1 MKVIFYV
8 HLLSATVWV
17 GGLIVL
23 GGLVPAVRTA
33 TDDRSVI
40 RAMARR
46 FGVISWIAL
55 GLLVLTGTLL
65 VFDRVWTG
73 TLIAKIGL
81 VMLSALLAVWHT
93 VAARDQ
99 SPAVRGAIQGVILI
113 LGLVILA
120 LATTL

>member
-1 MKVIFYV
+1 MRFIFYI

-17 GGLIVL
+17 GGLVVL
-23 GGLVPAVRTA
+23 GGLVPAVRKT

-40 RAMARR
+40 QAIAKR
-46 FGVISWIAL
+46 FGVMSWTAL
-55 GLLVLTGTLL
+55 GLLVLTGTLM

-93 VAARDQ
+93 MAAREQ

-113 LGLVILA
+113 LALVILW

>member
-1 MKVIFYV
+1 MRFIFYI

-17 GGLIVL
+17 GGLVVL
-23 GGLVPAVRTA
+23 GGLVPAVRKT

-40 RAMARR
+40 QAIAKR
-46 FGVISWIAL
+46 FGVMSWTAL
-55 GLLVLTGTLL
+55 GLLVLTGTLM

-73 TLIAKIGL
+73 TLITNIVL

-93 VAARDQ
+93 MAAREQ

-113 LGLVILA
+113 LALVILW

>member
-1 MKVIFYV
+1 LRFVFYI

-23 GGLVPAVRTA
+23 GGLVPAVRKT

-40 RAMARR
+40 QAIARR
-46 FGVISWIAL
+46 FGVMSWTAL
-55 GLLVLTGTLL
+55 GLLVLTGTLM
-65 VFDRVWTG
+65 VFDRAWTG

-81 VMLSALLAVWHT
+81 VMLSALLAAWHT
-93 VAARDQ
+93 MAAREQ

-113 LGLVILA
+113 LALVILW

>member
-23 GGLVPAVRTA
+23 GGLVPAVRSA

-55 GLLVLTGTLL
+55 GLLALTGTLM

-113 LGLVILA
+113 LALVILA

>member
-1 MKVIFYV
+1 MRFVFYI

-17 GGLIVL
+17 GGLVVL
-23 GGLVPAVRTA
+23 GGLVPAVRKV

-40 RAMARR
+40 QAIAKR
-46 FGVISWIAL
+46 FGVMSWTAL
-55 GLLVLTGTLL
+55 GLLVLTGTLM
-65 VFDRVWTG
+65 VFDRVWTR

-93 VAARDQ
+93 MAAREQ

-113 LGLVILA
+113 LALVILW

>member
-1 MKVIFYV
+1 MRFIFYI

-17 GGLIVL
+17 GGLVVL
-23 GGLVPAVRTA
+23 GGLVPAVRKV

-40 RAMARR
+40 QAIAKR
-46 FGVISWIAL
+46 FGVMSWTAL
-55 GLLVLTGTLL
+55 GLLVLTGTLM

-93 VAARDQ
+93 MAAREQ
-99 SPAVRGAIQGVILI
+99 SPAIRGAIQGVILI
-113 LGLVILA
+113 LALVILW

>member
-1 MKVIFYV
+1 MKVIFYI

-23 GGLVPAVRTA
+23 GGLVPAVRSA

-55 GLLVLTGTLL
+55 GLLVLTGTSM

-113 LGLVILA
+113 LALVILA

>member
-1 MKVIFYV
+1 LRFIFYI

-17 GGLIVL
+17 GGLVVL
-23 GGLVPAVRTA
+23 AGLVPAVRKT

-40 RAMARR
+40 QAIAKR
-46 FGVISWIAL
+46 FGVMSWTAL
-55 GLLVLTGTLL
+55 GLLVLTGTSM

-93 VAARDQ
+93 MAAREQ

-113 LGLVILA
+113 LALVILW
-120 LATTL
+120 LATAL

>member
-1 MKVIFYV
+1 LRFIFYI

-17 GGLIVL
+17 GGLVVL
-23 GGLVPAVRTA
+23 GGLVPAVRKT

-40 RAMARR
+40 QAIAKR
-46 FGVISWIAL
+46 FGVMSWTAL
-55 GLLVLTGTLL
+55 GLLVLTGTLM

-73 TLIAKIGL
+73 TLITKIGL

-93 VAARDQ
+93 MAAREQ
-99 SPAVRGAIQGVILI
+99 SPAIRGAIQGVILI
-113 LGLVILA
+113 LALVILW

>member
-1 MKVIFYV
+1 M
-8 HLLSATVWV
+8 
-17 GGLIVL
+17 GGLVVL
-23 GGLVPAVRTA
+23 GGLVPAVRKT

-40 RAMARR
+40 RAMAKR
-46 FGVISWIAL
+46 FGVMSWTAL
-55 GLLVLTGTLL
+55 GLLVLTGTLM

-81 VMLSALLAVWHT
+81 VMASALLAVWHT
-93 VAARDQ
+93 TAAREQ

-113 LGLVILA
+113 LALVILW

>member
-1 MKVIFYV
+1 MRFIFYI

-17 GGLIVL
+17 GGLVVL
-23 GGLVPAVRTA
+23 GGLVPAVRKT

-40 RAMARR
+40 QAIAKR
-46 FGVISWIAL
+46 FGVMSWTAL
-55 GLLVLTGTLL
+55 GLLVLTGTLM

-73 TLIAKIGL
+73 TLITKIGL

-93 VAARDQ
+93 MAAREQ

-113 LGLVILA
+113 LALVILW

>member
-23 GGLVPAVRTA
+23 GGLVPAVRSA

-40 RAMARR
+40 QAMARR

-55 GLLVLTGTLL
+55 GLLVLTGTLM

-113 LGLVILA
+113 LALVILA

>member
-1 MKVIFYV
+1 MRFIFYI

-17 GGLIVL
+17 GGLVVL
-23 GGLVPAVRTA
+23 GGLVPAVRKT

-40 RAMARR
+40 RAMAKR
-46 FGVISWIAL
+46 FGVMSWTAL
-55 GLLVLTGTLL
+55 GLLVLTGTLM

-81 VMLSALLAVWHT
+81 VMASALLAVWHT
-93 VAARDQ
+93 MAAREQ

-113 LGLVILA
+113 LALVILW

>member
-1 MKVIFYV
+1 LRFIFYI

-17 GGLIVL
+17 GGLVVL
-23 GGLVPAVRTA
+23 GGLVPAVRKT

-40 RAMARR
+40 QAIAKR
-46 FGVISWIAL
+46 FGVMSWTAL
-55 GLLVLTGTLL
+55 GLLVLTGTLM

-73 TLIAKIGL
+73 TLITKIGL

-93 VAARDQ
+93 MAAREQ

-113 LGLVILA
+113 LALVILW

>member
-1 MKVIFYV
+1 MRFIFYI

-17 GGLIVL
+17 GGLVVL
-23 GGLVPAVRTA
+23 GGLVPAVRKVTN
-33 TDDRSVI
+33 DRSVI
-40 RAMARR
+40 QALAKR
-46 FGVISWIAL
+46 FGVMSWTAL
-55 GLLVLTGTLL
+55 GLLVLTGTLM

-73 TLIAKIGL
+73 TLITKIGL

-93 VAARDQ
+93 MAAREQ

-113 LGLVILA
+113 LALVILW

>member
-1 MKVIFYV
+1 MRFVFYI

-23 GGLVPAVRTA
+23 GGLVPAVRKT

-40 RAMARR
+40 QAIARR
-46 FGVISWIAL
+46 FGVMSWTAL
-55 GLLVLTGTLL
+55 GLLVLTGTLM

-93 VAARDQ
+93 MAAREQ

-113 LGLVILA
+113 LALVILW
-120 LATTL
+120 LATAL

>member
-1 MKVIFYV
+1 LRFIFYI

-17 GGLIVL
+17 GGLVVL
-23 GGLVPAVRTA
+23 AGLVPAVRKT

-40 RAMARR
+40 QAIAKR
-46 FGVISWIAL
+46 FGVLSWTAL
-55 GLLVLTGTLL
+55 GLLVLTGTLM

-93 VAARDQ
+93 MAAREQ

-113 LGLVILA
+113 LALVILW
-120 LATTL
+120 LATAL

>member
-1 MKVIFYV
+1 LKVIFYV

>member
-1 MKVIFYV
+1 MKFIFYV
-8 HLLSATVWV
+8 HLLSATIWV

-23 GGLVPAVRTA
+23 GGLVPAVRKA

-40 RAMARR
+40 RAMANR
-46 FGVISWIAL
+46 FGVLSWTAL
-55 GLLVLTGTLL
+55 GLLVLTGTLM

-81 VMLSALLAVWHT
+81 VMLAALLAAWHT
-93 VAARDQ
+93 VAAGDQ

-113 LGLVILA
+113 LALVILW
-120 LATTL
+120 LATAL

>member
-1 MKVIFYV
+1 LRFVFYI

-17 GGLIVL
+17 GGLVVL
-23 GGLVPAVRTA
+23 GGLVPAVRKV

-40 RAMARR
+40 QAIAKR
-46 FGVISWIAL
+46 FGVMSWTAL
-55 GLLVLTGTLL
+55 GLLVLTGTLM
-65 VFDRVWTG
+65 VFDRVWTR

-93 VAARDQ
+93 MAAREQ

-113 LGLVILA
+113 LALVILW

>member
-1 MKVIFYV
+1 MRFIFYI

-17 GGLIVL
+17 GGLVVL
-23 GGLVPAVRTA
+23 AGLVPAVRKT

-40 RAMARR
+40 QAIAKR
-46 FGVISWIAL
+46 FGVLSWTAL
-55 GLLVLTGTLL
+55 GLLVLTGTLM

-93 VAARDQ
+93 MAAREQ

-113 LGLVILA
+113 LALVILW
-120 LATTL
+120 LATAL

>member
-1 MKVIFYV
+1 MRFIFYI

-17 GGLIVL
+17 GGLVVL
-23 GGLVPAVRTA
+23 GGLVPAVRKT

-40 RAMARR
+40 QAIAKR
-46 FGVISWIAL
+46 FGVMSWTAL
-55 GLLVLTGTLL
+55 GLLVLTGTLM

-73 TLIAKIGL
+73 TLITKIGL
-81 VMLSALLAVWHT
+81 VMLSAVLAVWHT
-93 VAARDQ
+93 MAAREQ

-113 LGLVILA
+113 LALVILW